1 MIALQCRFSTRMN
14 RQTKG
19 FFHVKSI
26 EQGYFLSLKWGT
38 KKDKPMPADARPA
51 NPHPN
56 RWWQMH
62 PSHLRA
68 MQRIGILLGLLA
80 LIQFVAWVIPAVPG
94 SHGVANYLVWHG
106 LMESVSIVIAM
117 MVFSVGW
124 HDRHGR
130 GSGNLTLLACLFFV
144 IGLLDFSHIFSY
156 AGMPDFFGPNDPD
169 KQLNFWMS
177 ARFLAALALLL
188 VAIRPWQA
196 RLTQTAKNALCAGL
210 MVATLALN
218 VAVIYYREAM
228 PVWFVPGEGLTPL
241 KKGLEYAYILMNLV
255 TALLLWRK
263 MRRPQSFSA
272 PLLFGAVC
280 VMAMGEFF
288 FTLYTTMTGAYN
300 VLGHVYKLI
309 SYLLI
314 YRAVVVE
321 AIDRPYA
328 QLANVQTNLE
338 LAVKASNTGLWS
350 WDLGSNEV
358 AFSPVWKSQL
368 GYADHELESRFDNW
382 KSLLHPGDQAGAMAR
397 VNAFLNTETQ
407 ILYKSEFRMRHRDGS
422 YRWIFARGEKQLDG
436 QGKAVRLV
444 GSHTDI
450 TERKRAEGRFR
461 SAVEAAPNAMI
472 MVDVAGNIV
481 LTNARTDRLFGYR
494 PGSLTGQPVSLLIPE
509 ATKARHVLHLASY
522 MQAPTERSMGAE
534 RELRARHRLGHEFRV
549 EIGLTPIGSQDEPYV
564 IASVVDITE
573 RIEAEQRIN
582 QLVNFDFLTGLPN
595 RQLLNTRVQ
604 QAIGQAQAGNTRLA
618 IVFIDIDH
626 FKHVNDTLGHA
637 VGDKLLV
644 EAGKRLVRTV
654 PAGDTVA
661 RIGGDEFVLVLS
673 DGDADAV
680 ALAAKKL
687 ISVISHPYRI
697 EAHELA
703 VTPSIGVAI
712 YPEDGLHFDSL
723 YQHADTAMYRAKQE
737 GRNDFRFFTQ
747 DMQSRTA
754 RILALEGAMRR
765 ALEHKEFYLDYQP
778 QLSMDGKRVVGV
790 EALLRWRHPQLGMV
804 APDEFIPLA
813 ENNGQIIAIGSW
825 VIRTAVQQ
833 LKAWMDDGLP
843 PMVMAVNLSAV
854 QFRHVNLPAQLD
866 TILAEAQVAPEFLEL
881 ELTESVATG
890 NPLAAVAIM
899 DKLHGRGV
907 RMSIDDFGTGYSSL
921 SYLKKFRI
929 YKLKIDQSFVRDI
942 ATDAD
947 DRAIV
952 SAIIQMAHSLGF
964 ITIAEGVET
973 PAQRNF
979 LQERHCD
986 EVQGYLYARPMAPA
1000 QIAHFIQALADPA
1013 SDAGAPGHFSAMSM

>member
-1 MIALQCRFSTRMN
+1 
-14 RQTKG
+14 
-19 FFHVKSI
+19 
-26 EQGYFLSLKWGT
+26 
-38 KKDKPMPADARPA
+38 
-51 NPHPN
+51 
-56 RWWQMH
+56 
-62 PSHLRA
+62 
-68 MQRIGILLGLLA
+68 
-80 LIQFVAWVIPAVPG
+80 
-94 SHGVANYLVWHG
+94 
-106 LMESVSIVIAM
+106 
-117 MVFSVGW
+117 
-124 HDRHGR
+124 
-130 GSGNLTLLACLFFV
+130 
-144 IGLLDFSHIFSY
+144 
-156 AGMPDFFGPNDPD
+156 
-169 KQLNFWMS
+169 
-177 ARFLAALALLL
+177 
-188 VAIRPWQA
+188 
-196 RLTQTAKNALCAGL
+196 
-210 MVATLALN
+210 
-218 VAVIYYREAM
+218 
-228 PVWFVPGEGLTPL
+228 
-241 KKGLEYAYILMNLV
+241 
-255 TALLLWRK
+255 
-263 MRRPQSFSA
+263 
-272 PLLFGAVC
+272 
-280 VMAMGEFF
+280 
-288 FTLYTTMTGAYN
+288 
-300 VLGHVYKLI
+300 
-309 SYLLI
+309 
-314 YRAVVVE
+314 
-321 AIDRPYA
+321 
-328 QLANVQTNLE
+328 
-338 LAVKASNTGLWS
+338 
-350 WDLGSNEV
+350 
-358 AFSPVWKSQL
+358 
-368 GYADHELESRFDNW
+368 
-382 KSLLHPGDQAGAMAR
+382 
-397 VNAFLNTETQ
+397 
-407 ILYKSEFRMRHRDGS
+407 
-422 YRWIFARGEKQLDG
+422 
-436 QGKAVRLV
+436 
-444 GSHTDI
+444 
-450 TERKRAEGRFR
+450 
-461 SAVEAAPNAMI
+461 
-472 MVDVAGNIV
+472 
-481 LTNARTDRLFGYR
+481 
-494 PGSLTGQPVSLLIPE
+494 
-509 ATKARHVLHLASY
+509 
-522 MQAPTERSMGAE
+522 
-534 RELRARHRLGHEFRV
+534 
-549 EIGLTPIGSQDEPYV
+549 
-564 IASVVDITE
+564 
-573 RIEAEQRIN
+573 
-582 QLVNFDFLTGLPN
+582 
-595 RQLLNTRVQ
+595 
-604 QAIGQAQAGNTRLA
+604 
-618 IVFIDIDH
+618 
-626 FKHVNDTLGHA
+626 
-637 VGDKLLV
+637 
-644 EAGKRLVRTV
+644 
-654 PAGDTVA
+654 VA
-661 RIGGDEFVLVLS
+661 RIGGDEFVLVMS
-673 DGDADAV
+673 NGNTDAV

-687 ISVISHPYRI
+687 IRILSNPYRI

-790 EALLRWRHPQLGMV
+790 EALLGWRHPQLGMV